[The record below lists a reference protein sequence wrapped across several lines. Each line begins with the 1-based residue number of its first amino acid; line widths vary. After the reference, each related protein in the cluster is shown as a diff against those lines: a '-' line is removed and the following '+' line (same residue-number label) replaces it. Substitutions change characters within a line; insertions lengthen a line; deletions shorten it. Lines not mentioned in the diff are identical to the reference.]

1 MRTDSSEKKK
11 AILRNVLFFL
21 RSWNPRSRISPPGIR
36 SSRSEN
42 GILSRLGGIIENWDD
57 QIPAVEAPRVLRAF
71 FFHENVPR
79 HLHIFPNVR
88 PNTFQRAAKNR
99 EGGDTLHRRR
109 DEKGEFL
116 WFALG
121 LREKKSH
128 SGWKKRERRYTLSP
142 IGIGPRRRIARQ
154 STLHC
159 APVKARGPRF
169 APSDSNRNEIIV
181 GVEP

>member
-71 FFHENVPR
+71 FFMKMSRDISIFSPTFVQTLSNVQAR
-79 HLHIFPNVR
+79 I
-88 PNTFQRAAKNR
+88 
-99 EGGDTLHRRR
+99 GGDTLHRRR
-109 DEKGEFL
+109 DEKEEFL
-116 WFALG
+116 WFAPG

-128 SGWKKRERRYTLSP
+128 SGWKKRERRYTPSP

-159 APVKARGPRF
+159 VPVKARGPRF

>member
-1 MRTDSSEKKK
+1 MDSSEEEK

-36 SSRSEN
+36 SRRSES
-42 GILSRLGGIIENWDD
+42 GILSRLRGIIENWDD
-57 QIPAVEAPRVLRAF
+57 QIPAVEAPRVLRA
-71 FFHENVPR
+71 
-79 HLHIFPNVR
+79 
-88 PNTFQRAAKNR
+88 NR

-128 SGWKKRERRYTLSP
+128 SGWKKRERRYTPSP

-159 APVKARGPRF
+159 VPVKARGPRF

>member
-1 MRTDSSEKKK
+1 MRTDSSEEEK

-36 SSRSEN
+36 SRRSEN

-88 PNTFQRAAKNR
+88 PNTFQRAGKNR
-99 EGGDTLHRRR
+99 RRYVASSKR
-109 DEKGEFL
+109 
-116 WFALG
+116 
-121 LREKKSH
+121 
-128 SGWKKRERRYTLSP
+128 RERRVSLVCPRVAREKIPQWSGRNERDVIHPPRSVLVRADGSPDKAPCIVLLSKP
-142 IGIGPRRRIARQ
+142 G
-154 STLHC
+154 
-159 APVKARGPRF
+159 GPRF

>member
-1 MRTDSSEKKK
+1 MDSSEEEK

-88 PNTFQRAAKNR
+88 PNTFQRAGKNR
-99 EGGDTLHRRR
+99 RRYVASSKR
-109 DEKGEFL
+109 
-116 WFALG
+116 
-121 LREKKSH
+121 
-128 SGWKKRERRYTLSP
+128 RERRVSLVCPRVAREKIPQWMEETRETLYTLP
-142 IGIGPRRRIARQ
+142 DRYCPRRRIARQ